1 MLPKSGQIVLFLEYL
16 TQGRENAYQTGLVF
30 WGEHLRVGSISEPPG
45 PILWPGKDEEST
57 HGTCRE
63 EQKRKKMFWILQG
76 WAGSDSKSLPLY
88 CRESCEPSPHSF
100 FAEISLCWFLFVTKI
115 VVTETSRLKVR
126 KEPSYNCPLG
136 HSGCTERPIFHC
148 HERFLNLSCRLT
160 YLCGYRVHLLVTHE
174 D

>member
-1 MLPKSGQIVLFLEYL
+1 MWGLFQNHQVPYCGQGKTKSQPM
-16 TQGRENAYQTGLVF
+16 GRAGRSRRERRCSGFFRAELALI
-30 WGEHLRVGSISEPPG
+30 LRA
-45 PILWPGKDEEST
+45 W
-57 HGTCRE
+57 
-63 EQKRKKMFWILQG
+63 
-76 WAGSDSKSLPLY
+76 PLY
-88 CRESCEPSPHSF
+88 CLESCEPSPHSF